1 MSNNPA
7 DSMPFS
13 KLMGVDVLQARKESV
28 IGELEVRPDLCTTGH
43 ILHGGAIM
51 AFADALGGI
60 AGFMNLPEGA
70 SGTITVESKT
80 NFVAAAKEG
89 STVTGECLPVSV
101 GKRLSVWQTTIR
113 REDGKTAA
121 IVTQTQMVL

>member
-1 MSNNPA
+1 
-7 DSMPFS
+7 MPFS